1 MNYLWNGGPR
11 KNDTADSDFLFAR
24 HLGDLSFCG
33 TGRISGRH
41 FQAGILRALLEH
53 HLFDR
58 IIVILIVV
66 NAIGLG
72 LETAPAAVS
81 RFGGFLHALDQFIL
95 AVFAAELGLRLAV
108 YRSRFFSD
116 PWRVFDLVVVVIALV
131 PGGGAF
137 TVVRALRVL
146 RVLRLVSMVPSMRGV
161 VSALLTALPGM
172 ASIIGLMALVLYVS
186 AVMATK
192 LFGAAAPEFFGGL
205 GRSLFTLFQ
214 VMTVEGWPDIARGVM
229 TQVPYAWVF
238 FVAYL
243 LIATFMVLNLFI
255 AVVVNAMQAQVSED
269 LKGDGE
275 AHTRQILDELRALRL
290 EVAALRRGQP
300 E

>member
-1 MNYLWNGGPR
+1 VRLRQAILSGWSVAWARPR
-11 KNDTADSDFLFAR
+11 
-24 HLGDLSFCG
+24 
-33 TGRISGRH
+33 
-41 FQAGILRALLEH
+41 FQAGRVRRLLEH
-53 HLFDR
+53 PLFDR

-72 LETAPAAVS
+72 LETSPATMA
-81 RFGGFLHALDQFIL
+81 RFGDGLRALDQFIL
-95 AVFAAELGLRLAV
+95 AIFTVELVLRLAV

-192 LFGAAAPEFFGGL
+192 LFGTASPEFFGGL
-205 GRSLFTLFQ
+205 DRSLFTLFQ

-275 AHTRQILDELRALRL
+275 AHTRQILDEMRALRL